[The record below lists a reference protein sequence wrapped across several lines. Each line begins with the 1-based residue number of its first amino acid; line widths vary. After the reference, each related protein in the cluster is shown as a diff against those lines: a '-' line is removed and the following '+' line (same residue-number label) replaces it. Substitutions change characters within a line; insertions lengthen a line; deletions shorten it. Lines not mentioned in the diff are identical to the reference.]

1 MLIILK
7 MRTLLTTT
15 YRGYPDTMSNRK
27 RVLAHS
33 AIYCGLIMKKAL
45 SIHKQHKTSKHNTV
59 IASYIVDIKITI
71 QLNMVSSVSNILR
84 SLSH

>member
-1 MLIILK
+1 
-7 MRTLLTTT
+7 
-15 YRGYPDTMSNRK
+15 MSNRK